1 MKVALSS
8 TGKTLDS
15 QLDQRFGRAAF
26 FLIVD
31 TVSDGMT
38 VIDNSENVQA
48 SHGAGLQSA
57 QNVVNSGATV
67 VITGNVGPKALN
79 VLQRA
84 SIELKTGASGTCREC
99 LHAFKTG
106 SL

>member
-8 TGKTLDS
+8 TGNTLDS
-15 QLDQRFGRAAF
+15 QLDQRFGRAAY

-31 TVSDGMT
+31 TVSDSIS
-38 VIDNSENVQA
+38 VIDNNENVQA

-67 VITGNVGPKALN
+67 VITGNVGPKALS
-79 VLQRA
+79 VMQRA
-84 SIELKTGASGTCREC
+84 KIDLRTGASGTCREC
-99 LHAFKTG
+99 LQAFKAG